1 MPVERKTSGG
11 MVMER
16 GGRVM
21 VEVGGY
27 EGGAQWF
34 AHVKGSKGE
43 CTCTCVCCLQSFSDE
58 QKSQP
63 IVADLHDLIA
73 S

>member
-1 MPVERKTSGG
+1 MR
-11 MVMER
+11 
-16 GGRVM
+16 
-21 VEVGGY
+21 
-27 EGGAQWF
+27 GGAQWF